1 MYLFNIYISYSIR
14 IVCVIALIACDSFL
28 AAYVPKQAKVLLNNT
43 LSGTVV
49 VLYGVGLYALLKFI
63 SSGMKYITDLVFF
76 PIIND
81 CVRIF
86 KFSACKHIAQLP
98 LLEAETIN
106 PAVVVSRFWRMSL
119 SMYRVFKVV
128 LAQAIPTIV
137 KFFIIFSALYK
148 LKVLNSSTIWLSM
161 VGILLII
168 GTLFYYARLKKKCWA
183 MTDTTNAIAQ
193 DYLSNTYWHKY
204 YYQAF
209 TGFLDKYFRK
219 EAAIWQVQNVWLNLV
234 LLSFEFTVFL
244 FSCCVL
250 YATFTKIQSGILSG
264 GDFIMVE
271 GYLIALLIPL
281 RELFL
286 EIRAIIDTRI
296 DLRPMQV
303 LFKNPIETRH
313 LNPNSKAANTLEIK
327 NVSFGYPTATRRVIL
342 ENFSLTLKKKDR
354 LLITGENG
362 AGKTTLCH
370 LILGLLPPSNGKIL
384 WRGIPVHTTPFDM
397 LAKDMMYV
405 SGQHPFLD
413 QTIEMHMT
421 FGQVMEKSTIQNA
434 LEQFGLSI
442 PIDTKVKELSL
453 GERQRILLARVLI
466 LEPKILILDEAL
478 FMIDSKSQT
487 TILKQFDAS
496 IDVLIVVSHQ
506 QQSALTFTHQIELE
520 RG

>member
-1 MYLFNIYISYSIR
+1 M
-14 IVCVIALIACDSFL
+14 
-28 AAYVPKQAKVLLNNT
+28 AAYVPKQAKVLLNDT

-86 KFSACKHIAQLP
+86 KFTACKHVARLP

-119 SMYRVFKVV
+119 SMYRVFKIV

-161 VGILLII
+161 VGVVFII
-168 GTLFYYARLKKKCWA
+168 GTLFYYVRLKKKCWA

-193 DYLSNTYWHKY
+193 DYLSNTYWHRY

-244 FSCCVL
+244 FSCCIL

-286 EIRAIIDTRI
+286 EIRAIVDTRI
-296 DLRPMQV
+296 DLEPMQT
-303 LFKNPIETRH
+303 LFKSPIETRDSV
-313 LNPNSKAANTLEIK
+313 PNSATADILKIK
-327 NVSFGYPTATRRVIL
+327 HISFGYPTTTRHTIL

-354 LLITGENG
+354 LLIAGANG

-370 LILGLLPPSNGKIL
+370 LILGLLPPTQGKIL
-384 WRGIPVHTTPFDM
+384 WRGTPVHTTPFDV
-397 LAKDMMYV
+397 LAKDIMYV

-421 FGQVMEKSTIQNA
+421 FGQIIELAAVENA
-434 LEQFGLSI
+434 LKKVGLSATV
-442 PIDTKVKELSL
+442 DTNIKTLSL
-453 GERQRILLARVLI
+453 GERQRILLARALLI
-466 LEPKILILDEAL
+466 KPKILILDEAL
-478 FMIDSKSQT
+478 FMIDAKSQT
-487 TILKQFDAS
+487 AILKQFDAS
-496 IDVLIVVSHQ
+496 IDILIVVSHQ
-506 QQSALTFTHQIELE
+506 QHHTLTFTHQVVL
-520 RG
+520 G